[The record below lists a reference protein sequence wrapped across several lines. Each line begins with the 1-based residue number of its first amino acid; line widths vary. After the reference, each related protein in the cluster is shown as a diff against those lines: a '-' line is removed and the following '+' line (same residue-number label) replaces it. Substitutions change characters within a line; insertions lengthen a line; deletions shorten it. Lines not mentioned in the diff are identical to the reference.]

1 MAIDVSL
8 SAVIG
13 VGAVG
18 LPVNAGDAKSALAE
32 GAMPDQLCRLADSV
46 GVSVPE
52 PVMGLPDHVM
62 PVAFATATLVTVPP
76 PPPPEGGEA
85 QLPSPRR

>member
-1 MAIDVSL
+1 MAICVVLVAAD
-8 SAVIG
+8 A
-13 VGAVG
+13 VGAAGV
-18 LPVNAGDAKSALAE
+18 PVNVGDAKSALAE
-32 GAMPDQLCRLADSV
+32 GAIPDQLCRLADSD

-52 PVMGLPDHVM
+52 PVIGLPDHVM